1 MTVAA
6 GETAA
11 ISYRTSFGDGWVAF
25 AGDDVVEL
33 GLPGACRLHPMTTL
47 VPDPITQL
55 TGELTEYWRGG
66 ELPDLPEAVLRIAG
80 GTPLTEAIYRW
91 VSAIPAGTTMTYGEV
106 AAAVGRPRAARAVGA
121 AMAANRFAPLIPCH
135 RLVGSDGSLRGYAGG
150 LEMKRYL
157 IAMEAGAAHG

>member
-11 ISYRTSFGDGWVAF
+11 VSYSTSFGDGWVAF
-25 AGDDVVEL
+25 AGEDVVEL
-33 GLPGACRLHPMTTL
+33 GLPGTRPLHEMATLAPGPVTRLA
-47 VPDPITQL
+47 
-55 TGELTEYWRGG
+55 GELTEYWRGG
-66 ELPDLPEAVLRIAG
+66 ELPDLPEAVLWIAG
-80 GTPLTEAIYRW
+80 GTPLTEAIYRR

-150 LEMKRYL
+150 LDMKRYL
-157 IAMEAGAAHG
+157 IAMEAGAIHG